1 METKITP
8 ESLLQGSVKIPSLPE
23 VFLRLDEAISSPR
36 CSIGDIGDILQD
48 DAGLCSR
55 LLRIANSPFYSF
67 PSKID
72 TITRALTLVGT
83 QQLRDLVLATSV
95 MKTFRDIPAELIDME
110 MFWRHCIATGVAARV
125 IATYL
130 RESNVEY
137 FYVMGLLHDIGYL
150 IIYTRLPE
158 VAESILNESKET
170 RALLYDLEQKALGF
184 DHADVGSALL
194 QYWKIPDRL
203 REPVALHH
211 KPAASHIYPRE
222 TAILH
227 ISDVIVHGMRLGF
240 SGEQIIPKI
249 DHEAWSRIGITINV
263 LPVLMQQIEKQYED
277 AVDVFMLADD

>member
-1 METKITP
+1 MDSRMTP
-8 ESLLQGSVKIPSLPE
+8 ESLLQGAVKLPSLPE

-48 DAGLCSR
+48 DTALCSR

-95 MKTFRDIPAELIDME
+95 MKVFRDIPADLINME

-130 RESNVEY
+130 RESNGEY

-150 IIYTRLPE
+150 MIYTRLPNE
-158 VAESILNESKET
+158 AEKILTQSKESES
-170 RALLYDLEQKALGF
+170 LVYELEKEALGF
-184 DHADVGSALL
+184 V
-194 QYWKIPDRL
+194 
-203 REPVALHH
+203 
-211 KPAASHIYPRE
+211 
-222 TAILH
+222 
-227 ISDVIVHGMRLGF
+227 
-240 SGEQIIPKI
+240 
-249 DHEAWSRIGITINV
+249 
-263 LPVLMQQIEKQYED
+263 
-277 AVDVFMLADD
+277 